1 MDVEPSKLV
10 EFLYLLWT
18 TSHLTA
24 LCPNVSQA
32 RHRLAMVASS
42 LSLKE
47 TLGLRPEDFVVE
59 EVLDITPSE
68 KGDYS
73 YYLLKKRNRG
83 TLEVIQELS
92 ERLNVPR
99 YRFGF
104 CGLKDRRAITFQYLS
119 IEGGP
124 PRDLRGE
131 GYELLYLGRGEEP
144 LKLGQAKGNR
154 FRVTLRGVDP
164 HALEEALHQV
174 ERWGFPNY
182 FGEQRFAGELY
193 AEEPIA
199 LHLLRGDHEGALREH
214 LCHHP
219 QEEVREKLRRLWP
232 NLYRFAQEAQK
243 VLSRVDRIALKVYL
257 KKRDPERALRSL
269 PKNVKLLFFFSYQA
283 HLWNRVLAGI
293 VRRLASNTL
302 EVPFIKGTSLAF
314 YRDWEAGLDALKGL
328 QLPYASPELFGEQ
341 LPPEIMEEFLRVLK
355 EEMQRL
361 KMEDIHAFLETKAL
375 GLKVFS
381 SGRRPALSF
390 PWGGKVIRSEG
401 DRCTLS
407 FFLPSGS
414 YATILLRRLLP
425 KFSRSVPPSP
435 SAPGSWPRGPSDRS

>member
-1 MDVEPSKLV
+1 
-10 EFLYLLWT
+10 
-18 TSHLTA
+18 
-24 LCPNVSQA
+24 
-32 RHRLAMVASS
+32 MVAHPFP

-47 TLGLRPEDFVVE
+47 SLGLHPEDFVVE
-59 EVLDITPSE
+59 EVLDLVPSE
-68 KGDYS
+68 RGGHS
-73 YYLLKKRNRG
+73 YYLLKKKNRG

-99 YRFGF
+99 HRFGF
-104 CGLKDRRAITFQYLS
+104 CGLKDRRAVTFQYLS

-124 PRDLRGE
+124 PKDLKGE
-131 GYELLYLGRGEEP
+131 GYELLFLGRGEEP

-164 HALEEALHQV
+164 RALEEALHQV

-193 AEEPIA
+193 AEKPIA

-232 NLYRFAQEAQK
+232 NPHRFAQEARK
-243 VLSRVDRIALKVYL
+243 VLSRVDQIALKVYL
-257 KKRDPERALRSL
+257 KKMDPERALRSL

-283 HLWNRVLAGI
+283 HLWNKVLAGI
-293 VRRLASNTL
+293 IKRFASDTF
-302 EVPFIKGTSLAF
+302 EVPFIKGTSLIF
-314 YRDWEAGLDALKGL
+314 YVAWEAGLNVLKGL
-328 QLPYASPELFGEQ
+328 QLPYVSPELLGEQ

-355 EEMQRL
+355 EEVQRL
-361 KMEDIHAFLETKAL
+361 KIQDIHTFLEAEAL

-390 PWGGKVIRSEG
+390 PWEGKVICPEQN
-401 DRCTLS
+401 RCTLS

-414 YATILLRRLLP
+414 YATILLRRLLLD
-425 KFSRSVPPSP
+425 RLVPVTP
-435 SAPGSWPRGPSDRS
+435 